1 MSSRLCCDYDYLPF
15 TFQLHVKGTGGL
27 DTVSSVVRSLEGK
40 GFRELELS
48 ISKLGPERVTE
59 DQSMTFDQDS
69 RRQIYDG

>member
-1 MSSRLCCDYDYLPF
+1 M
-15 TFQLHVKGTGGL
+15 KGTGGL
-27 DTVSSVVRSLEGK
+27 DTVSSMVRSLEGK